1 MPRKNKQEA
10 NEYWNAYH
18 KEKMKRY
25 ELALSREAD
34 ADIIA
39 VLESVPNRTEYIRNL
54 IRSQSK

>member
-25 ELALSREAD
+25 ELSLNRETD
-34 ADIIA
+34 ADVIEK
-39 VLESVPNRTEYIRNL
+39 LESVPNRTDYIRNL